1 MIKVSIVILNWNR
14 PKDTLDCL
22 RSIRKCRIP
31 NAKYQII
38 VVDNNSI
45 DNSVTRIKK
54 QLVKIKNEDSI
65 SSEIIENTENLG
77 FAEGNNVGIR
87 HALNHGADYILLLN
101 NDTVVDKNLI
111 TEFITAAKT
120 YPKAGVL
127 TPKIYFAKGY
137 EFHEKRYK
145 KADLGRVIW
154 YAGGDFDWENIYG
167 TNHGVDEVDKGQFE
181 KHRKVDFATGACM
194 FVKKEVFETAGSF
207 NKKYYM
213 YLEDVELSVRI
224 KACGWEIVFAP
235 KAILWHK
242 VARSSGIGGELNDYF
257 ITRNRLLFGMKYA
270 KIRTRFALYKESL
283 RLLARGRRWQKT
295 GVRDFYL
302 RRFGRGSW
310 PTVQRTS
317 GPEGNIEK

>member
-31 NAKYQII
+31 NAKCQII

-120 YPKAGVL
+120 DPKAFLKL
-127 TPKIYFAKGY
+127 TLVDADGKPTGPPTAKGQGKDTRLKA
-137 EFHEKRYK
+137 FEKR
-145 KADLGRVIW
+145 
-154 YAGGDFDWENIYG
+154 
-167 TNHGVDEVDKGQFE
+167 
-181 KHRKVDFATGACM
+181 
-194 FVKKEVFETAGSF
+194 
-207 NKKYYM
+207 
-213 YLEDVELSVRI
+213 
-224 KACGWEIVFAP
+224 
-235 KAILWHK
+235 
-242 VARSSGIGGELNDYF
+242 ELNAGLVVK
-257 ITRNRLLFGMKYA
+257 RHLLLGHP
-270 KIRTRFALYKESL
+270 S
-283 RLLARGRRWQKT
+283 RG
-295 GVRDFYL
+295 
-302 RRFGRGSW
+302 
-310 PTVQRTS
+310 
-317 GPEGNIEK
+317 